1 MFKNLTSAAA
11 TAILAVGLAAGSV
24 RAQEPAIAPEKRALI
39 QELLAVTNAKKNAA
53 ATMRAISAQ
62 AEQDLPRMMVQMVAT
77 DPDLKLT
84 AQQRKDALKIAEES
98 AASGFRRFQTLFAQQ
113 VDVGRLVED
122 LSYPV
127 YDRFFT
133 AGEIKDLIAFYK
145 TPTGKKTLEVT
156 PQLMAETM
164 ARTNERLIPVMQQI
178 YRQIV
183 AEEKTE
189 LKKRLAMAP
198 SKPPSAPKK

>member
-1 MFKNLTSAAA
+1 MFKTLTSAAA
-11 TAILAVGLAAGSV
+11 AAILAVGLSAGSV

-84 AQQRKDALKIAEES
+84 AQQRKDALKLAEES
-98 AASGFRRFQTLFAQQ
+98 AANGFRRFQTLFAQQ